1 MCFLYTCTTNH
12 RRELVKVHSYI
23 FMSSDDK
30 PAVKDVVIVSGG
42 LAVSPPSPRR
52 RPVAP
57 SVDDDSSPK
66 RLVEAPVMRLPSS
79 YQVPTTPIPED
90 LIRNDL
96 KIDLEKIG
104 NVFDCDSPSYDRI
117 VTENV
122 TPKKNRFRK
131 SSSTGDSYVTF
142 QMSWRPQKGKKA
154 ASLSKEY
161 KDFPQ
166 RMLKV
171 YDEKENTCLYH
182 SAIAHDAI
190 DREWPVARFPIRGS
204 ARTNLASF
212 ELRFELWA
220 SRMKDKVQR
229 QLKLIGN
236 AMSNLKALVYGAD
249 GYRLT
254 VRWVCVSSFT
264 DSQ

>member
-1 MCFLYTCTTNH
+1 
-12 RRELVKVHSYI
+12 
-23 FMSSDDK
+23 MSSEET
-30 PAVKDVVIVSGG
+30 VKDVVIVSGG

-57 SVDDDSSPK
+57 RTDGGSSPT
-66 RLVEAPVMRLPSS
+66 RDDLQEPPVLRMPSN

-90 LIRNDL
+90 LVKSDL

-104 NVFDCDSPSYDRI
+104 GVYNCDSPSYDQI
-117 VTENV
+117 VTEDV
-122 TPKKNRFRK
+122 SLSRKNTFRK

-142 QMSWRPQKGKKA
+142 QMSWRPRKGKKA
-154 ASLSKEY
+154 ASMSEEY

-171 YDEKENTCLYH
+171 YDEKENVCLHH

-220 SRMKDKVQR
+220 SRMKGKNQR

-236 AMSNLKALVYGAD
+236 ARSNLKALVYGAD

-254 VRWVCVSSFT
+254 VRSVE
-264 DSQ
+264 